1 MRNTTKG
8 VISFLLLAF
17 GIAWISWEIPL
28 RLGVSPQSP
37 LFQLVALP
45 GGFAPAIGAFIV
57 RRWITHEGFADA
69 GLRPNLRKWRY
80 YLVAWLLPLVVAP
93 CIVILAIVLGVG
105 QPDFTL
111 KRALTALAPGNADSL
126 PTIPAYLW
134 AVIPV
139 QLLITALIATPILWG
154 EEFGWRGYLQLR
166 LLKQHPLL
174 AALATGVIWGMWHL
188 PLNIRGYN
196 FPDHPLIGLAVFPVS
211 TTLISIIF
219 GWLRQRTGSVWAAS
233 LAHAAT
239 NAVGS
244 SLTVSLFMGGPS
256 MIWVGYLGILS
267 WIPLGALSAWIILT
281 GQLKTE
287 SSLRERVPP
296 DEGSSKAGYATLKP

>member
-1 MRNTTKG
+1 MRNTKG
-8 VISFLLLAF
+8 IISFLLLAF
-17 GIAWISWEIPL
+17 GIAWISWEIPI
-28 RLGVSPQSP
+28 RLGVSPRSP

-45 GGFAPAIGAFIV
+45 GGFAPAIAAFIV
-57 RRWITHEGFADA
+57 RRWITREGFADA

-80 YLVAWLLPLVVAP
+80 YLVAWLLPLAVTP
-93 CIVILAIVLGVG
+93 CIVILGIALGLG

-111 KRALTALAPGNADSL
+111 KRALAALAPGNADSL

-134 AVIPV
+134 VVIPV
-139 QLLITALIATPILWG
+139 QLLITALVATPILWG

-166 LLKQHPLL
+166 LLKQRPLL
-174 AALATGVIWGMWHL
+174 AAIATGVIWGMWHL

-196 FPDHPLIGLAVFPVS
+196 FPDHPLVGLVVFPVS

-219 GWLRQRTGSVWAAS
+219 GWLRQRTGSIWASS

-239 NAVGS
+239 NAVGG
-244 SLTVSLFMGGPS
+244 SLTTLLFMGSPN

-267 WIPLGALSAWIILT
+267 WIPLGALSAWIVLT

-287 SSLRERVPP
+287 SSSREKVPP
-296 DEGSSKAGYATLKP
+296 DKGASDAGYAALKS